1 MAGWRRFVIFAPVA
15 AALAL
20 IVAYGGGARP
30 AKQGLQTPV
39 TVGTGP
45 LSRDDFWALV
55 DHSATWGEDADAQLM
70 DLRTSLSRL
79 TPSQI
84 AAFQSYFE
92 EAMIRSYRW
101 DLWGAA
107 YVAKG
112 GASDDGFEYFQR
124 WLISRGRTDFER
136 VLADPDALADLAIP
150 DAQSDLEFEAFGYV
164 APEVWSAKS
173 GQALSQMPEADV
185 RPRPSAPSGTP
196 FKEEK
201 SHLAARYPK
210 LWKRFGTWL

>member
-1 MAGWRRFVIFAPVA
+1 MAGLGRFVIFASVA

-20 IVAYGGGARP
+20 IVAYGGRARP

-39 TVGTGP
+39 TVGAGP

-55 DHSATWGEDADAQLM
+55 DHSATWGEDADAQL
-70 DLRTSLSRL
+70 
-79 TPSQI
+79 
-84 AAFQSYFE
+84 
-92 EAMIRSYRW
+92 
-101 DLWGAA
+101 
-107 YVAKG
+107 
-112 GASDDGFEYFQR
+112 
-124 WLISRGRTDFER
+124 
-136 VLADPDALADLAIP
+136 ADLAIP

-164 APEVWSAKS
+164 APEIWSAKT

-196 FKEEK
+196 FKEET
-201 SHLAARYPK
+201 SHLAARYLK